1 MKKRVGRI
9 KEKITDIYIY
19 INYRSWYVEVLSQE
33 YNQRYEHKGKF
44 LWVKIYYRNNFDTLK
59 FYIWN
64 KFK

>member
-1 MKKRVGRI
+1 MYKWICKIKKRVGRI

-44 LWVKIYYRNNFDTLK
+44 LWV
-59 FYIWN
+59 
-64 KFK
+64 